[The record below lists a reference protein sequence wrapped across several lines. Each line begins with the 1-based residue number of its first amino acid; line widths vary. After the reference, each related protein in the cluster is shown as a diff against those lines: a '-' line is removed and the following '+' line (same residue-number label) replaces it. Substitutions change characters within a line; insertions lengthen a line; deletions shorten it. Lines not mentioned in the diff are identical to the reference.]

1 MSANSWD
8 DYAEGWDSNSDV
20 VTYAER
26 ALQALNEAIDCTD
39 ARILD
44 FGCGTGLL
52 TERLSARAG
61 SIVALD
67 PSEKM
72 ISVLNA
78 KQLDN
83 VATIQSELTR
93 ELIERNEHLQ
103 TRFDVIVASSALA
116 FVPDYRETLQLLT
129 ELLTDNGRLVQ
140 WDWLKEADDGGS
152 GFSREDIAN
161 AFGQAGLAD
170 IRVTVPFSLD
180 AGGGSMD
187 VVMGIGT
194 KTR

>member
-20 VTYAER
+20 VTYSER
-26 ALQALNEAIDCTD
+26 AFQSLADTIDFKG

-52 TERLSARAG
+52 TERLSAQAG
-61 SIVALD
+61 SIIALD

-83 VATIQSELTR
+83 VITIQSELTE
-93 ELIERNEHLQ
+93 ELIKQNKHLQ
-103 TRFDVIVASSALA
+103 AGFDLIVASSALA
-116 FVPDYRETLQLLT
+116 FVPDYLETLRLLTQLLN
-129 ELLTDNGRLVQ
+129 ENGQLVQ
-140 WDWLKEADDGGS
+140 WDWLKEAGDAGS
-152 GFSREDIAN
+152 GFSRDEIAHT
-161 AFGQAGLAD
+161 FREAGLSG
-170 IRVTVPFSLD
+170 IRVSVPFSMD
-180 AGGGSMD
+180 AGEGSMD
-187 VVMGIGT
+187 VVMGVGS
-194 KTR
+194 R